1 MSNLIDE
8 IRAAREELRRQEAE
22 TSEAGHT
29 LSMCKERQRKAR
41 KELDKLLDELETGVS
56 RYPLPGFDRLDLPGG
71 NGIPVPADSPAF
83 GCGPASTFAEAKL
96 RGFDSSNS
104 APVAATP
111 ASPAVGCGP
120 TVSITAP
127 ADGPGRKRKSK
138 AAK

>member
-29 LSMCKERQRKAR
+29 LAMCKERQRKAR

-56 RYPLPGFDRLDLPGG
+56 RYPLLGFDRLELP
-71 NGIPVPADSPAF
+71 NGEAIPAPAPAL
-83 GCGPASTFAEAKL
+83 TLAEAKL
-96 RGFDSSNS
+96 RGFDLSNS
-104 APVAATP
+104 APV
-111 ASPAVGCGP
+111 
-120 TVSITAP
+120 TAP
-127 ADGPGRKRKSK
+127 ADGPGRQRKSK

>member
-29 LSMCKERQRKAR
+29 LSMCKERQRRAR

-56 RYPLPGFDRLDLPGG
+56 RYPLLGFDRLEIPSG
-71 NGIPVPADSPAF
+71 NGIPVAVAPA
-83 GCGPASTFAEAKL
+83 AS
-96 RGFDSSNS
+96 
-104 APVAATP
+104 
-111 ASPAVGCGP
+111 

-127 ADGPGRKRKSK
+127 TDAPRTKRKA